1 MWTKVVIEGQVLS
14 LKTFLF
20 ARDSYE
26 NVLFSSKCSHF
37 SLVYMQFVACSQP
50 QQSRSLTRQE
60 RFLKEKSLFA
70 GKVLPTHLFPN
81 NKLYSFSVPE
91 KAIGGLYWNTKAAM
105 ADGWWLMADA
115 KVPLIYLNPLVH
127 HLALLRA
134 CTSRPLCNPSITIVP
149 FKRDTGAIG
158 AGATAVRQW
167 DNELRWAPC
176 TFLALKF

>member
-1 MWTKVVIEGQVLS
+1 
-14 LKTFLF
+14 
-20 ARDSYE
+20 
-26 NVLFSSKCSHF
+26 
-37 SLVYMQFVACSQP
+37 
-50 QQSRSLTRQE
+50 
-60 RFLKEKSLFA
+60 
-70 GKVLPTHLFPN
+70 
-81 NKLYSFSVPE
+81 
-91 KAIGGLYWNTKAAM
+91 
-105 ADGWWLMADA
+105 MADA

>member
-20 ARDSYE
+20 SRGSYE

-60 RFLKEKSLFA
+60 SFLKEKSLFA

-105 ADGWWLMADA
+105 ADGWWLTP
-115 KVPLIYLNPLVH
+115 KFLWFIWILWFTIWLYYVPAPLVLSVILQLQLFLSKEI
-127 HLALLRA
+127 LAR
-134 CTSRPLCNPSITIVP
+134 
-149 FKRDTGAIG
+149 
-158 AGATAVRQW
+158 
-167 DNELRWAPC
+167 
-176 TFLALKF
+176 

>member
-20 ARDSYE
+20 ARGSYE

-37 SLVYMQFVACSQP
+37 SLVYMQFVSCSQP
-50 QQSRSLTRQE
+50 QQSRSLSRQE

-105 ADGWWLMADA
+105 ADGWWLTP
-115 KVPLIYLNPLVH
+115 KFLWFIWILWFTIWLYCVPAPLVLSVIL
-127 HLALLRA
+127 HLQLFL
-134 CTSRPLCNPSITIVP
+134 SKEIL
-149 FKRDTGAIG
+149 
-158 AGATAVRQW
+158 VR
-167 DNELRWAPC
+167 
-176 TFLALKF
+176 